1 VRAETR
7 ERPVTAGQLPTIGE
21 VLDRQGVLA
30 YILLL
35 PGLLILAAFIGWP
48 FITSLWLSVTDQSV
62 STSVARFVGLE
73 NFTSALKSQIFLQT
87 VRNTFVYTG
96 VTVVFKL
103 GFGLGLAVLMNQ
115 SFRLKN
121 LARAALLLPW
131 IVPTA
136 LSAIAWLWLFDAT
149 FSVFNWAI
157 VRSGLAVLMN
167 QSFRLKNLARAA
179 LLLPWIVPT
188 ALSAI
193 AWLWLFDATF
203 SVFNWAIVRSGI
215 ADRGINWLGEGVWA
229 MTSIIIANIWRGTP
243 FFAISILA
251 GLQTVDRELLDAAA
265 VDGASPW
272 QRFWRIT
279 IPLIRPVVLIVLL
292 FSTVQTISD
301 FQLVYVLT
309 RGGPANSTHLL
320 GTLAYDVAV
329 RAGQLSQGAAISLYM
344 FPVLIVCVVA
354 LLVYMRRSST

>member
-7 ERPVTAGQLPTIGE
+7 ERPVSAGQLPTIGE
-21 VLDRQGVLA
+21 LLDRQGVLA
-30 YILLL
+30 YVLLL

-62 STSVARFVGLE
+62 STSVARFVGLD
-73 NFTSALKSQIFLQT
+73 NFTGALRSQIFVQT
-87 VRNTFVYTG
+87 MRNTFVYTG

-103 GFGLGLAVLMNQ
+103 AFGL
-115 SFRLKN
+115 
-121 LARAALLLPW
+121 
-131 IVPTA
+131 
-136 LSAIAWLWLFDAT
+136 
-149 FSVFNWAI
+149 
-157 VRSGLAVLMN
+157 GLAVLMN

-215 ADRGINWLGEGVWA
+215 ADRGINWLGEGSWA
-229 MTSIIIANIWRGTP
+229 MTSIIIANVWRGTP

-354 LLVYMRRSST
+354 LLVYMRRSAT

>member
-21 VLDRQGVLA
+21 LLDRQGVLA
-30 YILLL
+30 YVLLL
-35 PGLLILAAFIGWP
+35 PGLLILTAFIGWP
-48 FITSLWLSVTDQSV
+48 FVTSLWLSVTDQSV
-62 STSVARFVGLE
+62 STSVVRFVGLE
-73 NFTSALKSQIFLQT
+73 NFTDELRSQIFQQT
-87 VRNTFVYTG
+87 LRNTFVYTG

-103 GFGLGLAVLMNQ
+103 AFGLGLAVLMNQ

-157 VRSGLAVLMN
+157 VRSGLA
-167 QSFRLKNLARAA
+167 
-179 LLLPWIVPT
+179 
-188 ALSAI
+188 
-193 AWLWLFDATF
+193 
-203 SVFNWAIVRSGI
+203 
-215 ADRGINWLGEGVWA
+215 DRGINWLGEGQWA

-265 VDGASPW
+265 VDGASLW

-279 IPLIRPVVLIVLL
+279 IPLIRPVLLIVLL

-354 LLVYMRRSST
+354 LLIYMRRSST

>member
-7 ERPVTAGQLPTIGE
+7 ERPVTAGQLPSIGE
-21 VLDRQGVLA
+21 LLDRQGVLA
-30 YILLL
+30 YVLLL
-35 PGLLILAAFIGWP
+35 PGVLILAAFIGWP
-48 FITSLWLSVTDQSV
+48 FITSLWLAVTDQSV
-62 STSVARFVGLE
+62 STSVVHFVGLD
-73 NFTSALKSQIFLQT
+73 NFTDELRSQIFLQT

-103 GFGLGLAVLMNQ
+103 AFGIGLAVLMNQ

-121 LARAALLLPW
+121 IARAALLLPW

-149 FSVFNWAI
+149 FSVFNWVI
-157 VRSGLAVLMN
+157 VRSGL
-167 QSFRLKNLARAA
+167 
-179 LLLPWIVPT
+179 
-188 ALSAI
+188 
-193 AWLWLFDATF
+193 
-203 SVFNWAIVRSGI
+203 
-215 ADRGINWLGEGVWA
+215 ADRGINWLGEGAWA

-292 FSTVQTISD
+292 FSTVWTISD

-354 LLVYMRRSST
+354 LLVYMRRLST

>member
-1 VRAETR
+1 
-7 ERPVTAGQLPTIGE
+7 

-30 YILLL
+30 YVLLL
-35 PGLLILAAFIGWP
+35 PGVLILAAFIGWP

-62 STSVARFVGLE
+62 STSVVRFVGLD
-73 NFTSALKSQIFLQT
+73 NFTDELRSQIFLQT

-103 GFGLGLAVLMNQ
+103 AFGIGLAVLMNQ

-157 VRSGLAVLMN
+157 VRSGLA
-167 QSFRLKNLARAA
+167 
-179 LLLPWIVPT
+179 
-188 ALSAI
+188 
-193 AWLWLFDATF
+193 
-203 SVFNWAIVRSGI
+203 
-215 ADRGINWLGEGVWA
+215 DRGINWLGEGSWA

-243 FFAISILA
+243 FFAITILA

-265 VDGASPW
+265 VDGATRW

-292 FSTVQTISD
+292 FSIVATISD

-329 RAGQLSQGAAISLYM
+329 RAGQLSEGAAISLYM
-344 FPVLIVCVVA
+344 FPVLILCVVA
-354 LLVYMRRSST
+354 LLLYLRRSST

>member
-1 VRAETR
+1 MRAEAR
-7 ERPVTAGQLPTIGE
+7 KRPVTAGQLPSIGE

-30 YILLL
+30 YVLLL
-35 PGLLILAAFIGWP
+35 PGVLILAAFIGWP

-62 STSVARFVGLE
+62 STSVARFVGLD
-73 NFTSALKSQIFLQT
+73 NFTDELRSQIFLQT

-96 VTVVFKL
+96 VTVVIKL
-103 GFGLGLAVLMNQ
+103 AFGIGLAVLMNQ

-121 LARAALLLPW
+121 LARAVLLLPW

-157 VRSGLAVLMN
+157 VRSGLA
-167 QSFRLKNLARAA
+167 
-179 LLLPWIVPT
+179 
-188 ALSAI
+188 
-193 AWLWLFDATF
+193 
-203 SVFNWAIVRSGI
+203 
-215 ADRGINWLGEGVWA
+215 DRGINWLGEGSWA

-243 FFAISILA
+243 FFAITILA

-265 VDGASPW
+265 VDGASRW

-292 FSTVQTISD
+292 FSIVATISD

-329 RAGQLSQGAAISLYM
+329 RAGQLSEGAAISLYM
-344 FPVLIVCVVA
+344 FPVLILCVVA
-354 LLVYMRRSST
+354 LLLYLRRSST

>member
-1 VRAETR
+1 MRAETR

-21 VLDRQGVLA
+21 LLDRQGVLA
-30 YILLL
+30 YVLLL
-35 PGLLILAAFIGWP
+35 PGLLVLAAFIGWP

-73 NFTSALKSQIFLQT
+73 NFTGALRSQIFGQT

-96 VTVVFKL
+96 VTVVLKL
-103 GFGLGLAVLMNQ
+103 AFGLGLAVLMNQ

-157 VRSGLAVLMN
+157 VRSGLA
-167 QSFRLKNLARAA
+167 
-179 LLLPWIVPT
+179 
-188 ALSAI
+188 
-193 AWLWLFDATF
+193 
-203 SVFNWAIVRSGI
+203 
-215 ADRGINWLGEGVWA
+215 DRGINWLGEGSWA

-251 GLQTVDRELLDAAA
+251 GLQTVDRELLDAAS
-265 VDGASPW
+265 VDGASLW

-279 IPLIRPVVLIVLL
+279 IPLIRPVVLIVVL
-292 FSTVQTISD
+292 FSVVSTISD

>member
-1 VRAETR
+1 MRAETR

-21 VLDRQGVLA
+21 LLDRQGVLA
-30 YILLL
+30 YVLLL
-35 PGLLILAAFIGWP
+35 PGLLILTAFIGWP
-48 FITSLWLSVTDQSV
+48 FVTSLWLSVTDQSV
-62 STSVARFVGLE
+62 STSVVRFVGLE
-73 NFTSALKSQIFLQT
+73 NFTDELRSQIFLQT
-87 VRNTFVYTG
+87 LRNTFVYTG

-103 GFGLGLAVLMNQ
+103 AFGL
-115 SFRLKN
+115 
-121 LARAALLLPW
+121 
-131 IVPTA
+131 
-136 LSAIAWLWLFDAT
+136 
-149 FSVFNWAI
+149 
-157 VRSGLAVLMN
+157 GLAVLMN

-354 LLVYMRRSST
+354 LLVYMRRSAT

>member
-7 ERPVTAGQLPTIGE
+7 ERPVTAGQLPSIGE
-21 VLDRQGVLA
+21 LLDRQGVLA
-30 YILLL
+30 YVLLL
-35 PGLLILAAFIGWP
+35 PGVLILAAFIGWP
-48 FITSLWLSVTDQSV
+48 FITSLWLAVTDQSV
-62 STSVARFVGLE
+62 STSVVHFVGLD
-73 NFTSALKSQIFLQT
+73 NFTDELRSQIFLQT

-103 GFGLGLAVLMNQ
+103 AFGIGLAVLMNQ

-121 LARAALLLPW
+121 IARAALLLPW

-149 FSVFNWAI
+149 FSVFNWVI
-157 VRSGLAVLMN
+157 VRSGL
-167 QSFRLKNLARAA
+167 
-179 LLLPWIVPT
+179 
-188 ALSAI
+188 
-193 AWLWLFDATF
+193 
-203 SVFNWAIVRSGI
+203 
-215 ADRGINWLGEGVWA
+215 ADRGINWLGEGAWA

-292 FSTVQTISD
+292 FSTVWTISD

>member
-7 ERPVTAGQLPTIGE
+7 ERPVSAGQLPTIGE
-21 VLDRQGVLA
+21 LLDRQGVLA
-30 YILLL
+30 YVLLL
-35 PGLLILAAFIGWP
+35 PALLILAAFIGWP
-48 FITSLWLSVTDQSV
+48 FVTSLWLSVTDQSV
-62 STSVARFVGLE
+62 STSVARFVGLD
-73 NFTSALKSQIFLQT
+73 NFTGALKSQIFQQT

-103 GFGLGLAVLMNQ
+103 AFGL
-115 SFRLKN
+115 
-121 LARAALLLPW
+121 
-131 IVPTA
+131 
-136 LSAIAWLWLFDAT
+136 
-149 FSVFNWAI
+149 
-157 VRSGLAVLMN
+157 GLAVLMN

-215 ADRGINWLGEGVWA
+215 ADRGINWLGEGQWA

-251 GLQTVDRELLDAAA
+251 GLQTVDRELLDAAS

-344 FPVLIVCVVA
+344 FPVLIVCVVT

>member
-7 ERPVTAGQLPTIGE
+7 ERLVSAGQLPTIGE
-21 VLDRQGVLA
+21 LLDRQGVLA
-30 YILLL
+30 YVLLL
-35 PGLLILAAFIGWP
+35 PGLLILTAFIGWP
-48 FITSLWLSVTDQSV
+48 FVTSLWLSVTDQSV
-62 STSVARFVGLE
+62 STSVARFVGLD
-73 NFTSALKSQIFLQT
+73 NFTGALRSQIFLQT

-103 GFGLGLAVLMNQ
+103 GFGL
-115 SFRLKN
+115 
-121 LARAALLLPW
+121 
-131 IVPTA
+131 
-136 LSAIAWLWLFDAT
+136 
-149 FSVFNWAI
+149 
-157 VRSGLAVLMN
+157 GLAVLMN

-354 LLVYMRRSST
+354 LLVYMRRSSV

>member
-1 VRAETR
+1 MRAEAR
-7 ERPVTAGQLPTIGE
+7 KRPVTAGQLPSIGE

-30 YILLL
+30 YVLLL
-35 PGLLILAAFIGWP
+35 PGVLILAAFIGWP

-62 STSVARFVGLE
+62 STSVARFVGLD
-73 NFTSALKSQIFLQT
+73 NFTDELRSQIFLQT

-96 VTVVFKL
+96 VTVVIKL
-103 GFGLGLAVLMNQ
+103 AFGIGLAVLMNQ

-157 VRSGLAVLMN
+157 VRSGLA
-167 QSFRLKNLARAA
+167 
-179 LLLPWIVPT
+179 
-188 ALSAI
+188 
-193 AWLWLFDATF
+193 
-203 SVFNWAIVRSGI
+203 
-215 ADRGINWLGEGVWA
+215 DRGINWLGEGSWA

-243 FFAISILA
+243 FFAITILA

-265 VDGASPW
+265 VDGASRW

-292 FSTVQTISD
+292 FSIVATISD

-329 RAGQLSQGAAISLYM
+329 RAGQLSEGAAISLYM
-344 FPVLIVCVVA
+344 FPVLILCVVA
-354 LLVYMRRSST
+354 LLLYLRRSST

>member
-1 VRAETR
+1 MRAETR
-7 ERPVTAGQLPTIGE
+7 ERPVTAGQLPSIGE
-21 VLDRQGVLA
+21 LLDRQGVLA
-30 YILLL
+30 YVLLL
-35 PGLLILAAFIGWP
+35 PGLLILSAFIGWP
-48 FITSLWLSVTDQSV
+48 FVTSLWLSVTDQSV
-62 STSVARFVGLE
+62 STAVVRFVGLD
-73 NFTSALKSQIFLQT
+73 NFTDELRSQIFLQT

-103 GFGLGLAVLMNQ
+103 AFGIGLAVLMNQ

-121 LARAALLLPW
+121 IARAALLLPW

-157 VRSGLAVLMN
+157 VRSGLA
-167 QSFRLKNLARAA
+167 
-179 LLLPWIVPT
+179 
-188 ALSAI
+188 
-193 AWLWLFDATF
+193 
-203 SVFNWAIVRSGI
+203 
-215 ADRGINWLGEGVWA
+215 DRGINWLGEGMWA
-229 MTSIIIANIWRGTP
+229 MSSIIIANIWRGTP

-279 IPLIRPVVLIVLL
+279 IPLIRPVVLIVVL
-292 FSTVQTISD
+292 FSVVSTISD

-329 RAGQLSQGAAISLYM
+329 RAGQLSEGAAISLYM

-354 LLVYMRRSST
+354 LLLYLRRSST

>member
-1 VRAETR
+1 MRAETR

-103 GFGLGLAVLMNQ
+103 GFGL
-115 SFRLKN
+115 
-121 LARAALLLPW
+121 
-131 IVPTA
+131 
-136 LSAIAWLWLFDAT
+136 
-149 FSVFNWAI
+149 
-157 VRSGLAVLMN
+157 GLAVLMN

-354 LLVYMRRSST
+354 LLVYMRRSSV

>member
-1 VRAETR
+1 MRAETR

-21 VLDRQGVLA
+21 LLDRQGLLA

-62 STSVARFVGLE
+62 STSVVRFVGLD
-73 NFTSALKSQIFLQT
+73 NFTDELRSQIFLQT

-103 GFGLGLAVLMNQ
+103 AFGIGLAVLMNQ

-121 LARAALLLPW
+121 IARAALLLPW

-149 FSVFNWAI
+149 FSVFNWVI
-157 VRSGLAVLMN
+157 VRSGL
-167 QSFRLKNLARAA
+167 
-179 LLLPWIVPT
+179 
-188 ALSAI
+188 
-193 AWLWLFDATF
+193 
-203 SVFNWAIVRSGI
+203 
-215 ADRGINWLGEGVWA
+215 ADRGINWLGEGAWA
-229 MTSIIIANIWRGTP
+229 MTSIIIANVWRGTP

-265 VDGASPW
+265 IDGASPW

-292 FSTVQTISD
+292 FSTVWTISD

>member
-7 ERPVTAGQLPTIGE
+7 ERPVSAGQLPTIGE
-21 VLDRQGVLA
+21 LLDRQGVLA
-30 YILLL
+30 YVLLL

-48 FITSLWLSVTDQSV
+48 FVTSLWLSVTDQSV
-62 STSVARFVGLE
+62 STSVARFVGLD
-73 NFTSALKSQIFLQT
+73 NFTGALKSQIFQQT

-103 GFGLGLAVLMNQ
+103 AFGL
-115 SFRLKN
+115 
-121 LARAALLLPW
+121 
-131 IVPTA
+131 
-136 LSAIAWLWLFDAT
+136 
-149 FSVFNWAI
+149 
-157 VRSGLAVLMN
+157 GLAVLMN

-215 ADRGINWLGEGVWA
+215 ADRGINWLGEGAWA

-251 GLQTVDRELLDAAA
+251 GLQTVDRELLDAAS

>member
-1 VRAETR
+1 MRAETR
-7 ERPVTAGQLPTIGE
+7 ERPVSAGQLPTIGE
-21 VLDRQGVLA
+21 LLDRQGVLA
-30 YILLL
+30 YVLLL

-48 FITSLWLSVTDQSV
+48 FVTSLWLSVTDQSV

-73 NFTSALKSQIFLQT
+73 NFTGALRSQIFLQT

-103 GFGLGLAVLMNQ
+103 AFGIGLAVLMNQ

-149 FSVFNWAI
+149 FSVFNW
-157 VRSGLAVLMN
+157 V
-167 QSFRLKNLARAA
+167 
-179 LLLPWIVPT
+179 
-188 ALSAI
+188 
-193 AWLWLFDATF
+193 
-203 SVFNWAIVRSGI
+203 IVRSGI
-215 ADRGINWLGEGVWA
+215 ADRGINWLGEGAWA

-251 GLQTVDRELLDAAA
+251 GLQTVDRELLDAAS

>member
-1 VRAETR
+1 VRAEAR
-7 ERPVTAGQLPTIGE
+7 EHAIAARPPLSIGE

-30 YILLL
+30 YVLLF
-35 PGLLILAAFIGWP
+35 PGLLILTVFIAYP
-48 FITSLWLSVTDQSV
+48 FVTSLWLAVTDQSV
-62 STSVARFVGLE
+62 STSGARFIGLE
-73 NFTSALKSQIFLQT
+73 NFIGELSSQIFQQT
-87 VRNTFVYTG
+87 VRNTLVYTA

-103 GFGLGLAVLMNQ
+103 VLGIALAVLMNQ

-149 FSVFNWAI
+149 FSVFNWLL
-157 VRSGLAVLMN
+157 VHSGL
-167 QSFRLKNLARAA
+167 
-179 LLLPWIVPT
+179 T
-188 ALSAI
+188 
-193 AWLWLFDATF
+193 T
-203 SVFNWAIVRSGI
+203 
-215 ADRGINWLGEGVWA
+215 RGINWLGEGGWA
-229 MTSIIIANIWRGTP
+229 MTAIIIANVWRGTP
-243 FFAISILA
+243 FFAITILA
-251 GLQTVDRELLDAAA
+251 GLQTVDRELLEAAS
-265 VDGASPW
+265 VDGASTW

-279 IPLIRPVVLIVLL
+279 LPLVRPVLLIVLL
-292 FSTVQTISD
+292 FSTIWTISD

-329 RAGQLSQGAAISLYM
+329 RAGQLSEGAAISLYM

-354 LLVYMRRSST
+354 LLLYLRRSSTT

>member
-7 ERPVTAGQLPTIGE
+7 ERPVSAGQLPTIGE
-21 VLDRQGVLA
+21 LLDRQGVLA
-30 YILLL
+30 YVLLL

-62 STSVARFVGLE
+62 STSVARFVGLD
-73 NFTSALKSQIFLQT
+73 NFTGALKSQIFQQT

-103 GFGLGLAVLMNQ
+103 AFGIGLAVLMNQ

-149 FSVFNWAI
+149 FSVFNW
-157 VRSGLAVLMN
+157 V
-167 QSFRLKNLARAA
+167 
-179 LLLPWIVPT
+179 
-188 ALSAI
+188 
-193 AWLWLFDATF
+193 
-203 SVFNWAIVRSGI
+203 IVRSGI
-215 ADRGINWLGEGVWA
+215 ADRGINWLGEGAWA
-229 MTSIIIANIWRGTP
+229 MTSIIIANIWRGIP

-251 GLQTVDRELLDAAA
+251 GLQTVDRELLDAAS

-279 IPLIRPVVLIVLL
+279 IPLIRPVILIVLL

-354 LLVYMRRSST
+354 LLLYMRRSAT

>member
-1 VRAETR
+1 MRAEAR
-7 ERPVTAGQLPTIGE
+7 KRPLAAGRLPTIGE

-30 YILLL
+30 YVLLL
-35 PGLLILAAFIGWP
+35 PGLLILTAFIGWP
-48 FITSLWLSVTDQSV
+48 FVTSLWLAVTDQSV

-73 NFTSALKSQIFLQT
+73 NFTDELRSQIFLQT

-103 GFGLGLAVLMNQ
+103 AFGIGLAVLMNQ

-157 VRSGLAVLMN
+157 VRSGL
-167 QSFRLKNLARAA
+167 S
-179 LLLPWIVPT
+179 
-188 ALSAI
+188 
-193 AWLWLFDATF
+193 
-203 SVFNWAIVRSGI
+203 
-215 ADRGINWLGEGVWA
+215 DRGINWLGEGSWA

-243 FFAISILA
+243 FFAITILA

-265 VDGASPW
+265 VDGASRW

-292 FSTVQTISD
+292 FSVVATISD

-329 RAGQLSQGAAISLYM
+329 RAGQLSEGAAISLYM
-344 FPVLIVCVVA
+344 FPVLILCVVA
-354 LLVYMRRSST
+354 LLLYLRRSST

>member
-7 ERPVTAGQLPTIGE
+7 ERLVSAGQLPTIGE
-21 VLDRQGVLA
+21 LLDRQGVLA
-30 YILLL
+30 YVLLL
-35 PGLLILAAFIGWP
+35 PGLLILTAFIGWP
-48 FITSLWLSVTDQSV
+48 FVTSLWLSVTDQSV
-62 STSVARFVGLE
+62 STSVARFVGLD
-73 NFTSALKSQIFLQT
+73 NFTGALRSQIFLQT

-157 VRSGLAVLMN
+157 VRSGV
-167 QSFRLKNLARAA
+167 
-179 LLLPWIVPT
+179 
-188 ALSAI
+188 
-193 AWLWLFDATF
+193 
-203 SVFNWAIVRSGI
+203 
-215 ADRGINWLGEGVWA
+215 ADRGINWLGEGGWA

-251 GLQTVDRELLDAAA
+251 GLQTVDRELIDAAA

-344 FPVLIVCVVA
+344 FPVLIICVVA

>member
-1 VRAETR
+1 MRAETR

-21 VLDRQGVLA
+21 LLDRQGVLA
-30 YILLL
+30 YVLLL
-35 PGLLILAAFIGWP
+35 PGLLILTAFIGWP
-48 FITSLWLSVTDQSV
+48 FVTSLWLSVTDQSV
-62 STSVARFVGLE
+62 STSVVRFVGLE
-73 NFTSALKSQIFLQT
+73 NFTDELRSQIFLQT
-87 VRNTFVYTG
+87 LRNTFVYTG

-103 GFGLGLAVLMNQ
+103 AFGLGLAVLMNQ

-157 VRSGLAVLMN
+157 VRSGLA
-167 QSFRLKNLARAA
+167 
-179 LLLPWIVPT
+179 
-188 ALSAI
+188 
-193 AWLWLFDATF
+193 
-203 SVFNWAIVRSGI
+203 
-215 ADRGINWLGEGVWA
+215 DRGINWLGDGSWA
-229 MTSIIIANIWRGTP
+229 MASIIIANIWRGTP

-265 VDGASPW
+265 VDGASLW

-279 IPLIRPVVLIVLL
+279 IPLIRPVLLIVLL

>member
-7 ERPVTAGQLPTIGE
+7 ERPVSAGQLPTIGE
-21 VLDRQGVLA
+21 LLDRQGVLA
-30 YILLL
+30 YVLLL

-48 FITSLWLSVTDQSV
+48 FVTSLWLSVTDQSV
-62 STSVARFVGLE
+62 STSVARFVGLD
-73 NFTSALKSQIFLQT
+73 NFTGALKSQIFQQT

-103 GFGLGLAVLMNQ
+103 AFGL
-115 SFRLKN
+115 
-121 LARAALLLPW
+121 
-131 IVPTA
+131 
-136 LSAIAWLWLFDAT
+136 
-149 FSVFNWAI
+149 
-157 VRSGLAVLMN
+157 GLAVLMN

-215 ADRGINWLGEGVWA
+215 ADRGINWLGEGQWA

-354 LLVYMRRSST
+354 LLVYMRRSAT

>member
-1 VRAETR
+1 MRAEAR
-7 ERPVTAGQLPTIGE
+7 KRPVAAGQAPTIGE
-21 VLDRQGVLA
+21 LLDRQGLLA
-30 YILLL
+30 YVLLL
-35 PGLLILAAFIGWP
+35 PGLLILILFIGYP
-48 FITSLWLSVTDQSV
+48 FVTSLWLAVTDQSV
-62 STSVARFVGLE
+62 STSVARFIGLD
-73 NFTSALKSQIFLQT
+73 NFTDELRSQIFLQT

-103 GFGLGLAVLMNQ
+103 VLGIGLAVLMNQ

-157 VRSGLAVLMN
+157 VHSGL
-167 QSFRLKNLARAA
+167 
-179 LLLPWIVPT
+179 
-188 ALSAI
+188 
-193 AWLWLFDATF
+193 
-203 SVFNWAIVRSGI
+203 
-215 ADRGINWLGEGVWA
+215 ADRGINWLGEGSWA

-243 FFAISILA
+243 FFAITILA
-251 GLQTVDRELLDAAA
+251 GLQTVERELLDAAA
-265 VDGASPW
+265 VDGASSW

-279 IPLIRPVVLIVLL
+279 LPLVRPVLLIVLL
-292 FSTVQTISD
+292 FSTIWTISD

-309 RGGPANSTHLL
+309 RGGPANSTHLF

-329 RAGQLSQGAAISLYM
+329 RAGQLSEGAAISLYM
-344 FPVLIVCVVA
+344 FPVLILCVVA
-354 LLVYMRRSST
+354 LLLYYRRSST

>member
-1 VRAETR
+1 VRAEAR
-7 ERPVTAGQLPTIGE
+7 KRPVTAGQLPTIGE

-30 YILLL
+30 YVLLL
-35 PGLLILAAFIGWP
+35 PGLLILTAFIGWP

-62 STSVARFVGLE
+62 STSVVRFVGLD
-73 NFTSALKSQIFLQT
+73 NFSDELRSQIFLQT

-103 GFGLGLAVLMNQ
+103 AFGIGLAVLMNQ

-157 VRSGLAVLMN
+157 VRSGLA
-167 QSFRLKNLARAA
+167 
-179 LLLPWIVPT
+179 
-188 ALSAI
+188 
-193 AWLWLFDATF
+193 
-203 SVFNWAIVRSGI
+203 
-215 ADRGINWLGEGVWA
+215 DRGINWLGEGSWA
-229 MTSIIIANIWRGTP
+229 MTSIIIANVWRGTP

-265 VDGASPW
+265 VDGASLW

-292 FSTVQTISD
+292 FSVVSTISD

-320 GTLAYDVAV
+320 GTLAYDIAV
-329 RAGQLSQGAAISLYM
+329 RGGQLSEGAAVSLYM
-344 FPVLIVCVVA
+344 FPVLIVCVVV
-354 LLVYMRRSST
+354 LLVYLRRSST

>member
-103 GFGLGLAVLMNQ
+103 GFGL
-115 SFRLKN
+115 
-121 LARAALLLPW
+121 
-131 IVPTA
+131 
-136 LSAIAWLWLFDAT
+136 
-149 FSVFNWAI
+149 
-157 VRSGLAVLMN
+157 GLAVLMN

-354 LLVYMRRSST
+354 LLVYMRRSSV

>member
-1 VRAETR
+1 MRAEAR
-7 ERPVTAGQLPTIGE
+7 KRPVTAGRLPTIGE

-30 YILLL
+30 YVLLL
-35 PGLLILAAFIGWP
+35 PGLLILTAFIGWP
-48 FITSLWLSVTDQSV
+48 FVTSLWLAVTDQSV
-62 STSVARFVGLE
+62 STSVVRFVGLD
-73 NFTSALKSQIFLQT
+73 NFTDELRSQIFLQT

-103 GFGLGLAVLMNQ
+103 AFGIGLAVLMNQ

-121 LARAALLLPW
+121 IARAALLLPW

-157 VRSGLAVLMN
+157 VRSGLA
-167 QSFRLKNLARAA
+167 
-179 LLLPWIVPT
+179 
-188 ALSAI
+188 
-193 AWLWLFDATF
+193 
-203 SVFNWAIVRSGI
+203 
-215 ADRGINWLGEGVWA
+215 DRGINWLGEGSWA

-243 FFAISILA
+243 FFAITILA

-265 VDGASPW
+265 VDGASRW

-292 FSTVQTISD
+292 FSVVATISD

-320 GTLAYDVAV
+320 GTLAYDIAV
-329 RAGQLSQGAAISLYM
+329 RAGQLSEGAAISLYM
-344 FPVLIVCVVA
+344 FPVLILCVVA
-354 LLVYMRRSST
+354 LLLYLRRSST

>member
-1 VRAETR
+1 MRAETH

-21 VLDRQGVLA
+21 LLDRQGLLA
-30 YILLL
+30 YVLLS
-35 PGLLILAAFIGWP
+35 PALLILIAFIGWP
-48 FITSLWLSVTDQSV
+48 FITSLWLAMTDQSV
-62 STSVARFVGLE
+62 STSVVRFVGLN
-73 NFTSALKSQIFLQT
+73 NFTDALKSQIFQQT

-103 GFGLGLAVLMNQ
+103 VFGVGLAVLMNQ

-121 LARAALLLPW
+121 IARAALLLPW

-136 LSAIAWLWLFDAT
+136 LSAIAWLWLFDGT
-149 FSVFNWAI
+149 FSVFNW
-157 VRSGLAVLMN
+157 V
-167 QSFRLKNLARAA
+167 
-179 LLLPWIVPT
+179 
-188 ALSAI
+188 
-193 AWLWLFDATF
+193 
-203 SVFNWAIVRSGI
+203 IVRSGI
-215 ADRGINWLGEGVWA
+215 ADRGINWLGEGTWA
-229 MTSIIIANIWRGTP
+229 MAAIIIANIWRGTP

-279 IPLIRPVVLIVLL
+279 IPLIRPVLLIVLL
-292 FSTVQTISD
+292 FSTVWTISD

-309 RGGPANSTHLL
+309 RGGPANSTHLF

-354 LLVYMRRSST
+354 LLVYLRRSST

>member
-1 VRAETR
+1 MRAETR
-7 ERPVTAGQLPTIGE
+7 ERLVSAGQLPTIGE
-21 VLDRQGVLA
+21 LLDRQGVLA
-30 YILLL
+30 YVLLL
-35 PGLLILAAFIGWP
+35 PGLLILTAFIGWP
-48 FITSLWLSVTDQSV
+48 FVTSLWLSVTDQSV
-62 STSVARFVGLE
+62 STSVARFVGLD
-73 NFTSALKSQIFLQT
+73 NFTGALRSQIFLQT

-157 VRSGLAVLMN
+157 VRSGV
-167 QSFRLKNLARAA
+167 
-179 LLLPWIVPT
+179 
-188 ALSAI
+188 
-193 AWLWLFDATF
+193 
-203 SVFNWAIVRSGI
+203 
-215 ADRGINWLGEGVWA
+215 ADRGINWLGEGGWA

-251 GLQTVDRELLDAAA
+251 GLQTVDRELIDAAA

-301 FQLVYVLT
+301 F
-309 RGGPANSTHLL
+309 
-320 GTLAYDVAV
+320 
-329 RAGQLSQGAAISLYM
+329 
-344 FPVLIVCVVA
+344 
-354 LLVYMRRSST
+354 